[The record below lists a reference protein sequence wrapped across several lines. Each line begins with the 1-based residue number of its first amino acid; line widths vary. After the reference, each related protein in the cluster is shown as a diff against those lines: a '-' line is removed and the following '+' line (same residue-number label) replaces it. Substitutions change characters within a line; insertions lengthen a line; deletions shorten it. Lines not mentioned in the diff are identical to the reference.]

1 MEYNELVKA
10 LRCDGNN
17 IGQDSGGCTN
27 KKCRYRDPD
36 SACNIVS
43 ICEDAA
49 TAITDLLARAEAA
62 EARCKTLEKM
72 VREYQDE
79 IVPGYRERAEKAEK
93 ERDEAISDLTWAVNE
108 YRRLTTETDL
118 CGLCK
123 YDLPPAGENGQT
135 YECPGFCKDDCFKW
149 RGQKEE

>member
-1 MEYNELVKA
+1 MADASKAIEELSEY
-10 LRCDGNN
+10 
-17 IGQDSGGCTN
+17 IT
-27 KKCRYRDPD
+27 YRDEAYELAD
-36 SACNIVS
+36 EAFSKWK
-43 ICEDAA
+43 
-49 TAITDLLARAEAA
+49 ARAEAA
-62 EARCKTLEKM
+62 AARCKTLEKM

-79 IVPGYRERAEKAEK
+79 IVPGYRERAEKAER

-135 YECPGFCKDDCFKW
+135 YECPGFWKDDCFKW
-149 RGQKEE
+149 RGKKEE

>member
-1 MEYNELVKA
+1 MDYETLIENLVFWSKA
-10 LRCDGNN
+10 FHVNP
-17 IGQDSGGCTN
+17 QA
-27 KKCRYRDPD
+27 RD
-36 SACNIVS
+36 AL
-43 ICEDAA
+43 EKAA
-49 TAITDLLARAEAA
+49 TAITDLLVANQSLRNTANEFK
-62 EARCKTLEKM
+62 ARCETLEKM
-72 VREYQDE
+72 AREYQDE
-79 IVPGYRERAEKAEK
+79 IVPGYRERAEKAER